1 MTVAEAITQLWN
13 AIISGL
19 TEVPMA
25 IVNAIKEL
33 FVSFVFDNYGEETQA
48 ISFMGYFLFA
58 VLGLNLVPLTCE
70 SYRKSREPIYYRV
83 CPVGC

>member
-1 MTVAEAITQLWN
+1 MTVAEAITELWN

-33 FVSFVFDNYGEETQA
+33 FVNFVFDNYGAEGQA

-58 VLGLNLVPLTCE
+58 VLGLSIGVGLVWLCI
-70 SYRKSREPIYYRV
+70 SIFKRR
-83 CPVGC
+83 G